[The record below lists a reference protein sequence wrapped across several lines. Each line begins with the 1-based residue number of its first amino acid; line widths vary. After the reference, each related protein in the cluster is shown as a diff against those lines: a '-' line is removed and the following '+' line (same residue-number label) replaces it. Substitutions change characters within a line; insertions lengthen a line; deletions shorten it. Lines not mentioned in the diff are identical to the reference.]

1 MHYLYRNSRM
11 TDFMICPRAVL
22 DREDLPDGAKILY
35 MYLLDRARVSMQ
47 SPEWSDEAGRV
58 YLVFPIESLSED
70 LHKGGTAV
78 KRGLRYLDKAELIRR
93 VHRGIG
99 RPDRI
104 YVLLPESIIQS
115 ETDRK
120 ESTRQTEKGP
130 QERPKRVP
138 KTDRNRS
145 TNYNNYSNNNYS
157 YREGESL

>member
-11 TDFMICPRAVL
+11 TDFMICPRAVM

-58 YLVFPIESLSED
+58 YLVFPIESLCQI
-70 LHKGGTAV
+70 LHKGGTVV
-78 KRGLRYLDKAELIRR
+78 KQGLRKLERAELVRR
-93 VHRGIG
+93 NHTGLG

-104 YVLLPESIIQS
+104 YVKLPELINGP
-115 ETDRK
+115 ETDGK
-120 ESTRQTEKGP
+120 PSLGQTEK
-130 QERPKRVP
+130 RPRDRR
-138 KTDRNRS
+138 KTVSQTDGKPS